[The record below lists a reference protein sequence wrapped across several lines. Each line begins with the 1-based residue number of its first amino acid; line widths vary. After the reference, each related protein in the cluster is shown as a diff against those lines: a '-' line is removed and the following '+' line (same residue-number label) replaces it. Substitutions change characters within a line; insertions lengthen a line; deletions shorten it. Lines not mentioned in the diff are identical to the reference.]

1 MRFSIMVCSIK
12 DYHFL
17 QSRLLEEVL
26 LERYAK
32 FSTKLRLIMPSRQT
46 EGTNNYL
53 VSARLWE
60 GESAMTKSGPFGKN
74 DSDQATELDHSLLLA
89 MVDGDN
95 DLLRGVSGLFLDI
108 YPRLMSA
115 IHDAI
120 ARNDGNALGRAAHT
134 LQGSGG
140 YFLTDSSRKTLVE
153 LG

>member
-1 MRFSIMVCSIK
+1 
-12 DYHFL
+12 
-17 QSRLLEEVL
+17 
-26 LERYAK
+26 
-32 FSTKLRLIMPSRQT
+32 
-46 EGTNNYL
+46 
-53 VSARLWE
+53 
-60 GESAMTKSGPFGKN
+60 MTKSGPFGKN

-95 DLLRGVSGLFLDI
+95 DLLRGVSGLFLDT

-153 LG
+153 LGRMAQEGNLCDAGERAAVLESELERLKPEVLRLANEGRLAQED